1 MAHDLAYAYDLLQVT
16 PNASE
21 KEMRAAWRRLARRY
35 HPDLAKTDPEEA
47 ARRMSEINAAYDAVA
62 HHIARKNAE
71 PAPKPSLRRR
81 PRTARQAAEC
91 QAWRRQ
97 RDAMARKAAKAWKAA
112 QVAAT
117 PERVEPTPQLD
128 APKPLQLAPKA
139 AAKWN
144 QAEQS
149 LINSARAAF
158 EGTRKTLGTG
168 TPRPVFSACH

>member
-21 KEMRAAWRRLARRY
+21 KEMRAAGRRLARRY
-35 HPDLAKTDPEEA
+35 HPDLAKTAPEEA

-62 HHIARKNAE
+62 HHIARKSAE
-71 PAPKPSLRRR
+71 PTPKPSVRRR
-81 PRTARQAAEC
+81 QRTARQAAEC
-91 QAWRRQ
+91 LAWRRQ

-112 QVAAT
+112 QVTAA
-117 PERVEPTPQLD
+117 PERIEPTPQLD

-168 TPRPVFSACH
+168 APRPVFSACH